1 MPISY
6 EFPRPLTFL
15 QPALWRFTLFRNPLT
30 DVIVVLVVVLLI
42 FGPKRLPLLGRSL
55 GQGMREFKDS
65 ITGKDEE
72 ERPAL
77 SPGEATEAAAAPP
90 AERPTV
96 TDSAGTGTQA
106 RDTADV
112 ASSEPRS

>member
-1 MPISY
+1 M
-6 EFPRPLTFL
+6 
-15 QPALWRFTLFRNPLT
+15 FRNPVT

-65 ITGKDEE
+65 ITGNSKDSEDE

-77 SPGEATEAAAAPP
+77 EAATGSPTAPATVGEHP
-90 AERPTV
+90 AETV
-96 TDSAGTGTQA
+96 SE
-106 RDTADV
+106 REPADV
-112 ASSEPRS
+112 GPSQPRA